1 MDIEPLWDLGGWFF
15 LSKCM
20 ALPKTS
26 SPISE
31 SFSKSPIYLQI
42 LALFFI
48 LLILVNLSHQPNPSS
63 MASLEPVQPS
73 SDQSAMSTTNLH
85 PQKAMNKHSS
95 SKDAA
100 KEFGVDAHEVP
111 SGPNPISN

>member
-1 MDIEPLWDLGGWFF
+1 MDIEPFWALGGWFF

-26 SPISE
+26 TPISE
-31 SFSKSPIYLQI
+31 SFSKSSTFLPILT
-42 LALFFI
+42 LFFI
-48 LLILVNLSHQPNPSS
+48 LLILVNLSHQPNPSTKPS
-63 MASLEPVQPS
+63 FKPVKS
-73 SDQSAMSTTNLH
+73 SHQSTMSTTNLH
-85 PQKAMNKHSS
+85 PQKAKNTR
-95 SKDAA
+95 

>member
-1 MDIEPLWDLGGWFF
+1 
-15 LSKCM
+15 M
-20 ALPKTS
+20 ALPKPS
-26 SPISE
+26 SSTISQ

-63 MASLEPVQPS
+63 SMASFEPVKS

-85 PQKAMNKHSS
+85 PQKSKNTHSS

-100 KEFGVDAHEVP
+100 RREFGADAHEVP